1 MGYTAV
7 KGGEEA
13 IRAAE
18 ALERASGGGLTAEAV
33 EKGLR
38 YAVDAVMGEAG
49 LYAPALAARA
59 VVEAQGDL
67 AEAAFLLRAYRS
79 TLPRVGYAAPADPGS
94 MRLIRRVSSAFKD
107 VPGGQVLGP
116 TRDYSQR
123 LLGLRREEGL
133 VPDGTEAGIASDSK
147 SSAANPASEGEG
159 RLTRITDL
167 LRDAGLVAKRR
178 PGETGEPFDLT
189 REALR
194 VPAPRSGRLQAL
206 ARGEAGAMTALAYSS
221 LRGFGAVHPTLA
233 EFRVGYL
240 PVEVEHPYRGET
252 VEIGAVLCTEVE
264 AVGREM
270 GYGGDE
276 TGVASDPESST
287 VTPVSEGS
295 DALDEVSVNGAPD
308 ESEGGPAMTLGYG
321 LVFGRNERKAIAMA
335 ILDAAIEA
343 GAERADGPAGPA
355 EDEEFVLYH
364 ADGIEA
370 TGFVEHLK
378 LPHYVTFQ
386 SSLDRLREVRRKATE
401 GKEGTVVRDR

>member
-13 IRAAE
+13 IKAAE
-18 ALERASGGGLTAEAV
+18 RLEYAAAEGSGLTVEAV
-33 EKGLR
+33 EKGMKH
-38 YAVDAVMGEAG
+38 AVDAVMSEAG

-59 VVEAQGDL
+59 VAEAQGDL

-79 TLPRVGYAAPADPGS
+79 TLPRVGYTAPADTGE
-94 MRLIRRVSSAFKD
+94 MRLVRRVSSAFKD

-123 LLGLRREEGL
+123 LLGLRREETPP
-133 VPDGTEAGIASDSK
+133 PDESPNGATNAGDDGKLS
-147 SSAANPASEGEG
+147 
-159 RLTRITDL
+159 RITDL
-167 LRDAGLVAKRR
+167 LRDAGLVAERR
-178 PGETGEPFDLT
+178 PEESGEPFDLT

-194 VPAPRSGRLQAL
+194 VPAPRSGRLQSL

-233 EFRVGYL
+233 EFRVGHL
-240 PVEVEHPYRGET
+240 PFRVEHPHLGEE
-252 VEIGAVLCTEVE
+252 VEIGEVLCTEVE

-270 GYGGDE
+270 GYGGEGDADE
-276 TGVASDPESST
+276 EA
-287 VTPVSEGS
+287 
-295 DALDEVSVNGAPD
+295 
-308 ESEGGPAMTLGYG
+308 AMSLGYG
-321 LVFGRNERKAIAMA
+321 LVFGRGERKAISMA
-335 ILDAAIEA
+335 ILDAAIRA
-343 GAERADGPAGPA
+343 GAERAEGPAGPA

-364 ADGIEA
+364 TDGIEA

-386 SSLDRLREVRRKATE
+386 SSLDRLREVQRGATTRTP
-401 GKEGTVVRDR
+401 GRPRDRESEAANQ